1 MNSRSDKFSRDC
13 SEARPDRTH
22 LITDPIRPVLPVVA
36 QCVEDLVQ
44 VNGVLGENALE
55 VQILAAQRIDILLS
69 RVFDLEVDWNQ

>member
-1 MNSRSDKFSRDC
+1 M
-13 SEARPDRTH
+13 
-22 LITDPIRPVLPVVA
+22 LPVVT

-55 VQILAAQRIDILLS
+55 VQIFAAQRIDILLS